1 MFTKTIGKKCK
12 STPEH
17 CRLSGQLQ
25 DTGLVICPDCG
36 EDLVLETVADK
47 RAQAAVIAALTLV
60 GALSG
65 LAGYGFLAKRLNPL
79 QTAEWL
85 VRRIQLGDSVLPADA
100 QAWIQGG
107 ATFYHEADALPL
119 ASDQFLYRVKDG
131 RRTSTFRAPL
141 AARTTMQM
149 DVQSVAPGVSSLY
162 VFHRG
167 DTNGQLLHASMAP
180 ITAPLVIPASGKRIR
195 LEGAAATEHFVL
207 VAAKKPLP
215 GVEKLAA
222 GASATPDGVSRV
234 LPAAE
239 LDSAITPLEQDP
251 EAFVL
256 HVFIPHS

>member
-1 MFTKTIGKKCK
+1 MFSKVIGKKCK
-12 STPEH
+12 TDPAS

-36 EDLVLETVADK
+36 NDLIVETVSDK
-47 RAQAAVIAALTLV
+47 RAQLALIVALALI
-60 GALSG
+60 GALIG
-65 LAGYGFLAKRLNPL
+65 ITGYGFVAKRLNPL

-107 ATFYHEADALPL
+107 ATFYNESDALPL
-119 ASDQFLYRVKDG
+119 GRDQFLYQVKDG

-167 DTNGQLLHASMAP
+167 DTSGRLLHASMAP
-180 ITAPLVIPASGKRIR
+180 IAAPLVIPAAGKRIR

-215 GVEKLAA
+215 GVEKLVS
-222 GASATPDGVSRV
+222 GATATPDGVSRV
-234 LPAAE
+234 LPAGE

-251 EAFVL
+251 ETFVL